1 MFKNVKLKR
10 VLKNTIFPAL
20 TLINKLIPKNDR
32 LIMLYSANMGIQH
45 NLKPLKDFLVENGYH
60 QKYKII
66 CGVEDMAYAE
76 DDDRVKF
83 VPQLAAMLYFFIT
96 KHVYYTT
103 GQIPIKPAR
112 KQSVIMLDHG
122 TASYKTAGAWSNI
135 QNGDAFYFT
144 HYTAPSPI
152 FVPIYR
158 QQYLCREEN
167 MVINGE
173 PVNDFFFRT
182 YEKYDLGAFKKVG
195 VWTPTFRQS
204 DYLGYDDSEEDL
216 IPMFTQEDYEELNEQ
231 LRRHNIKLMV
241 KLHPAQSLDGYAQC
255 HFSHL
260 EIYSDEEFQKK
271 GYELYALLKQ
281 SDFLV
286 ADYSSVPLQ
295 YLLLD
300 KPIAFVIPDIE
311 EYAQRRGFV
320 FDNVLYYMPGPK
332 ANTKEALYV
341 FLEDMAMDRDAYKDE
356 RARVRDIVHT
366 YQDGNNCK
374 RALEIGQIT
383 LP

>member
-1 MFKNVKLKR
+1 MFKNVKIKK
-10 VLKNTIFPAL
+10 VLKSTVFPAL

-32 LIMLYSANMGIQH
+32 LIMLYSANLGIEH
-45 NLKPLKDFLVENGYH
+45 NLKPLKDYLVENGYH
-60 QKYKII
+60 KKYKII
-66 CGVEDMAYAE
+66 CGVEHMKYAE
-76 DDDRVKF
+76 ADDRVKF
-83 VPQLAAMLYFFIT
+83 VPQLVAMLYFFVT

-103 GQIPIKPAR
+103 GQIPIKPAG
-112 KQSVIMLDHG
+112 KQFVIMLDHG
-122 TASYKTAGAWSNI
+122 TASYKTVGAWSNI
-135 QNGDAFYFT
+135 QNGNAFYFT
-144 HYTAPSPI
+144 HYTAPSPA
-152 FVPIYR
+152 FVPIYQ
-158 QQYLCREEN
+158 QQYLCTEEN
-167 MVINGE
+167 IVINGE
-173 PVNDFFFRT
+173 PVNDLFFQA
-182 YEKYDLGAFKKVG
+182 YEKYDLGDFKKVG
-195 VWTPTFRQS
+195 VWAPTFRQS

-216 IPMFTQEDYEELNEQ
+216 IPMFTQEDYVELNEQ
-231 LRRHNIKLMV
+231 LSRHNIKLMV
-241 KLHPAQSLDGYAQC
+241 KLHPAQSLDGYIQR

-260 EIYSDEEFQKK
+260 EIYSDQEFQEK

-300 KPIAFVIPDIE
+300 KPIAFAIPDIE

-320 FDNVLYYMPGPK
+320 FDNVQDYMPGPK
-332 ANTKEALYV
+332 MNTKEALYA

-356 RARVRDIVHT
+356 RARVRDIIHT